1 MNKSNSQPAAK
12 ENYILGYGEGA
23 MQWMTSRTAE
33 VHGAFLLP
41 WLKPGM
47 RLLDCGCGP
56 GTLTLGFAKRVAPGE
71 TIGIDREASQFTATV
86 NAAQRENI
94 GNLHFVTGDI
104 YELPYADE
112 SFDAVFASAVLGSVS
127 DPQRVVAEMARVLK
141 PGGIMALKEFDHGGD
156 IIWPLSPLLEKS
168 AELYHG
174 LRKHNG
180 HAEDCGRR
188 LRGWVHAAGC
198 DVQHLRG
205 FFDQQAGPDELRVYI
220 DRNNYLINEIL
231 GPQYIELGWCTQD
244 DLAAQAAAWVEF
256 AANPA
261 AIYLACWFEAIGI
274 KS

>member
-1 MNKSNSQPAAK
+1 
-12 ENYILGYGEGA
+12 

-104 YELPYADE
+104 YELPYADA
-112 SFDAVFASAVLGSVS
+112 SFDVVFASAVLGSVS

-174 LRKHNG
+174 LRRHNG

-205 FFDQQAGPDELRVYI
+205 FFDQQAGADELRVYI
-220 DRNNYLINEIL
+220 DRNNYLIDEIL

-244 DLAAQAAAWVEF
+244 DLTAQAAAWVEF